1 MTESDPFQERK
12 LQRLQRMIYLM
23 PLVGAIPALW
33 MMYHR
38 QGDASQR
45 STSRLSVTLTLSW
58 LLVYS
63 LLWFGSSQDTA
74 IASFRLLY
82 ANGILTSAYIVAC
95 LVIMLRI
102 WQGKSLPR

>member
-12 LQRLQRMIYLM
+12 LQRLQRMTYLI

-33 MMYHR
+33 TLYHR

-45 STSRLSVTLTLSW
+45 STSRLSVLMTLSW
-58 LLVYS
+58 LLLYG

-82 ANGILTSAYIVAC
+82 ANGILTSGYFVAC
-95 LVIMLRI
+95 LVLMLRI
-102 WQGKSLPR
+102 WQGKSIH